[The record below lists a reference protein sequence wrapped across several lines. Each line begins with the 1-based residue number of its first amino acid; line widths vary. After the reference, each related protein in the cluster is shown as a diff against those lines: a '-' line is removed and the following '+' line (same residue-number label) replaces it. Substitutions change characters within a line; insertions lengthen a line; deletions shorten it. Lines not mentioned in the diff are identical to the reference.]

1 MTEDRGPK
9 TEDRGPKTEDRRPK
23 TEDRRPKTDGRRRA
37 VRLLASAVLLTA
49 CSGSSSANKEPPGH
63 YGIGRAATPVE
74 VAAWRTEIG
83 PDGAELPA
91 GSGTA
96 EAGAA
101 IYAAKCA
108 SCHGAKGE
116 GMAPYPALIGR
127 DPKGE
132 NFAFSTDWRITHT
145 IGNYW
150 PYATTVFDY
159 VRRAMP
165 LTQPG
170 SLSNDEV
177 YSLTA
182 FLLSANQ
189 VIPAG
194 STLDAAS
201 LRAVKMP
208 YVDRFVRDDRKG
220 GREVK

>member
-1 MTEDRGPK
+1 MNEDRGSR
-9 TEDRGPKTEDRRPK
+9 TGSRWL
-23 TEDRRPKTDGRRRA
+23 A
-37 VRLLASAVLLTA
+37 IRLGATAAIGCALFLSA
-49 CSGSSSANKEPPGH
+49 CSGESSANAEPVRH
-63 YGIGRAATPVE
+63 YAIGRAATPAE
-74 VAAWRTEIG
+74 IAAWSTEVG

-91 GSGTA
+91 GSGTVA
-96 EAGAA
+96 TGATLFAG
-101 IYAAKCA
+101 KCA

-116 GMAPYPALIGR
+116 GMAPAYPALIGR

-132 NFAFSTDWRITHT
+132 NFVFANDWRITRT

-177 YSLTA
+177 YALTA
-182 FLLSANQ
+182 YLLAANQ
-189 VIPAG
+189 VIPMTT
-194 STLDAAS
+194 TLDAAT

-208 YVDRFVRDDRKG
+208 YQDRFVRDDRKG
-220 GREVK
+220 GREVR

>member
-1 MTEDRGPK
+1 MTEDRGSK
-9 TEDRGPKTEDRRPK
+9 SEDRGPTTEN
-23 TEDRRPKTDGRRRA
+23 
-37 VRLLASAVLLTA
+37 RLLAVRVSAIAVIGYVVLLAA
-49 CSGSSSANKEPPGH
+49 CSGDSSANAEPVRH
-63 YGIGRAATPVE
+63 YAIGRAATPAEITNWSIE
-74 VAAWRTEIG
+74 VG

-91 GSGTA
+91 GSGTVD
-96 EAGAA
+96 AGAA
-101 IYAAKCA
+101 IFAAKCA

-116 GMAPYPALIGR
+116 GMAPAYPALIGR

-132 NFAFSTDWRITHT
+132 NFVFATDWKLTRT

-170 SLSNDEV
+170 SLSDDEV
-177 YSLTA
+177 YALTA
-182 FLLSANQ
+182 YLLAANQ
-189 VIPAG
+189 VIPMN
-194 STLDAAS
+194 STLDAAG

-220 GREVK
+220 GHEVR

>member
-1 MTEDRGPK
+1 MIHDRSRKPEAGSRTTEDRGPK
-9 TEDRGPKTEDRRPK
+9 TEDHKL
-23 TEDRRPKTDGRRRA
+23 A
-37 VRLLASAVLLTA
+37 VWLGAVGCVLLLTA
-49 CSGSSSANKEPPGH
+49 CSGNPSANAEPVRH
-63 YGIGRAATPVE
+63 YAVGRAAT
-74 VAAWRTEIG
+74 AAEIASWSTEIG
-83 PDGAELPA
+83 PDGAEVPA
-91 GSGTA
+91 GSGTVD
-96 EAGAA
+96 AGAA

-108 SCHGAKGE
+108 VCHGAKGE
-116 GMAPYPALIGR
+116 GIDPAYPALIGR

-132 NFAFSTDWRITHT
+132 NFVFATDWRITRT

-170 SLSNDEV
+170 SLTNDEV

-182 FLLSANQ
+182 YLLAANQ
-189 VIPAG
+189 VIPMN
-194 STLDAAS
+194 STLDAAT

-220 GREVK
+220 GHEVR